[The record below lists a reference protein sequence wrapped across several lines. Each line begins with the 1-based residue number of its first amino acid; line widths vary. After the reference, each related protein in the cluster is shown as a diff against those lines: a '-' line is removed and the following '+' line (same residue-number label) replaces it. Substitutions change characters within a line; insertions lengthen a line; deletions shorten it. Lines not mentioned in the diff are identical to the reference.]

1 MVFLQYIRTEDD
13 LRSTIDWT
21 LLIVALILAGIGI
34 ALIYSVSP
42 DNKFWARQAIYFI
55 VGIVLMILAWRIPMR
70 VHYSLG
76 WIYYG
81 ILLVMLIA
89 VLLQSGEVKRW
100 FSLGPIGFQPSEFAK
115 ALMAFVM
122 GRFLYDR
129 KREIERPM
137 TIIGAI
143 ILTAFPFAIVLGQ
156 PDLGTAMVF
165 AAILI
170 TMIYTAGL
178 REITLCILASPFL
191 SFISAVHWIPWA
203 IYFVALILILW
214 FSRTRLVILLPTIL
228 INLAIGVL
236 TPAIWRGIHEY
247 QKERILVF
255 LDPGR
260 DPFGAGYQI
269 IQSKIALGSGQF
281 WGKGF
286 LEGTQVNLAF
296 LPARHTDFIFAVLGE
311 QFGLVGCAIV
321 LLLYAI
327 LFYRILKI
335 ADEAR
340 NLYTR
345 MIAIGLGSI
354 LFFGTVVN
362 IGMVSGI
369 MPVTGIPLPFLSLG
383 GTSLITSM
391 LIIGVLQNIHAHGV
405 EGP

>member
-1 MVFLQYIRTEDD
+1 MRN
-13 LRSTIDWT
+13 SIDWT
-21 LLIVALILAGIGI
+21 LLIVAIVLALIGI
-34 ALIYSVSP
+34 LLIFSVSP
-42 DNKFWARQAIYFI
+42 KSQFWVKQTIYF
-55 VGIVLMILAWRIPMR
+55 GIGLVAMVAAWRIPLR
-70 VHYSLG
+70 VHYSIG

-81 ILLVMLIA
+81 ILLIILVA
-89 VLLQSGEVKRW
+89 VLVQGGEVRRW
-100 FSLGPIGFQPSEFAK
+100 LHIGAMTIQPSEFAK
-115 ALMAFVM
+115 VLLVFVV

-129 KREIERPM
+129 KRDIEHPK

-143 ILTAFPFAIVLGQ
+143 ILTGLPFAIVMGQ
-156 PDLGTAMVF
+156 PDLGTSMVF
-165 AAILI
+165 IAILV
-170 TMIYTAGL
+170 TMLYTAGIN
-178 REITLCILASPFL
+178 EITLFILASPFL
-191 SFISAVHWIPWA
+191 SLISAVHWIPWA
-203 IYFVALILILW
+203 IYFIGLILILW
-214 FSRTRLVILLPTIL
+214 FTRTRLVLFLPTVL
-228 INLAIGVL
+228 VNLFLGVL

-286 LEGTQVNLAF
+286 MEGTQVNLAF

-311 QFGLVGCAIV
+311 QFGLVGCTIV
-321 LLLYAI
+321 LALFAI
-327 LFYRILKI
+327 LFYRIIKI

-345 MIAIGLGSI
+345 MVAIGCGSV

-369 MPVTGIPLPFLSLG
+369 MPVTGLPLPFLSLG

-391 LIIGVLQNIHAHGV
+391 ILIGILQNIYSHGV